1 MQVTFLNKT
10 AYKEELSCL
19 PLWHR
24 KLEEGLKLVVYYFYQ
39 ELSLVSNSLQTPTS
53 RHSLKCKAFP
63 KIGKVIVIGEESGDP
78 KEQGRE
84 KVGV

>member
-24 KLEEGLKLVVYYFYQ
+24 ELEGGLKLVVYFYQ
-39 ELSLVSNSLQTPTS
+39 ELSLVSSSRQTPTS
-53 RHSLKCKAFP
+53 KHALK
-63 KIGKVIVIGEESGDP
+63 
-78 KEQGRE
+78 
-84 KVGV
+84 